1 MQRVQHSRPGQ
12 EGARLDRVRLNEII
26 THVVFGGRRR
36 RTYARITAL
45 AGARPGDQVLDVGFG
60 GGYLAR
66 LLAAAVGPDG
76 QVTGVD
82 PSEGAA
88 SYARRRASAG
98 CSFRVGV
105 AQDLDLPDRSFDVV
119 TSTLAAHH
127 IPEADRAAAF
137 GEMFRVLRPGG
148 ALLVADFRPGGRRHT
163 PHSFASAKRH
173 GSAVPLEEL
182 VTAAGFR
189 IEARGELPVLRYLR
203 AVRPSGT

>member
-45 AGARPGDQVLDVGFG
+45 AGARPGDQVLDVGCG

-66 LLAAAVGPDG
+66 QLAAAVGPDG
-76 QVTGVD
+76 QVTGVH

>member
-26 THVVFGGRRR
+26 THVVLGGRRR

-45 AGARPGDQVLDVGFG
+45 AGARPGDQVLDVGCG

-76 QVTGVD
+76 QATGVD
-82 PSEGAA
+82 PSEAA
-88 SYARRRASAG
+88 VRYARRRAAAN
-98 CSFRVGV
+98 CTFRVGV

-127 IPEADRAAAF
+127 IPEAARAAAF

-148 ALLVADFRPGGRRHT
+148 ALLAADFRPRGRRHT
-163 PHSFASAKRH
+163 PHALASARRH
-173 GSAVPLEEL
+173 GNAVPLEEL
-182 VTAAGFR
+182 ATVAGFR
-189 IEARGELPVLRYLR
+189 IEARGELPVLRYVR
-203 AVRPSGT
+203 AVRPAAT